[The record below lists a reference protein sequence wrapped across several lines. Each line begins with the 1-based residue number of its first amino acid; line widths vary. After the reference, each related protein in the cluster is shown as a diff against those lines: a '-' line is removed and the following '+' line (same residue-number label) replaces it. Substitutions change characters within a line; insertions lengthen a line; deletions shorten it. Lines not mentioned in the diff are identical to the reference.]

1 MLLLLLDGLNCEVL
15 GLLPVNLT
23 PGEREKEND
32 TDWEGGWGEAEG

>member
-23 PGEREKEND
+23 PGEREND
-32 TDWEGGWGEAEG
+32 TDREGGWGEAEG